1 MKNRSFRDALRFL
14 QGNNLVF
21 AMTDLLGNFAR
32 GMVMPYISFYILA
45 LGGDTTQ
52 IGLVNSIT
60 PLAGLIMFPIGGYIA
75 DHASRVRLVVLGSCL
90 SAVIVLTNILAP
102 TWEILVMAALVQGF
116 VVFALPARSSLIA
129 DSLPPEDR
137 GRGIAAQ
144 NTLSWGLTV
153 FAPYIGGVVVDTY
166 GPKTGPR
173 ALYGVV
179 MVAYIIA
186 AVIQTRFLRETTTNG
201 VNRKRLT
208 LSDLRGVLRDA
219 YKGIL
224 PLLGQLP
231 HSLKAL
237 AAAIILSYVATAM
250 AGPFWALYAV
260 DHIGLSVS
268 TWGVILLVELILKS
282 VMFIPAGILVDR
294 WGRTVSAIT
303 ALSISLVCTPLFV
316 LAPSF
321 VAVLLGRI
329 GIAIAY
335 AIGLPAC
342 SALMADIVPREV
354 RGRVMAALGHGGI
367 KIGVAGGGAGGPG
380 VGYVTIIPLML
391 ASLAGGYLYTWHPA
405 SPWIGATIA
414 TALAILLIVLFIR
427 DPKQAER

>member
-1 MKNRSFRDALRFL
+1 
-14 QGNNLVF
+14 
-21 AMTDLLGNFAR
+21 
-32 GMVMPYISFYILA
+32 
-45 LGGDTTQ
+45 
-52 IGLVNSIT
+52 
-60 PLAGLIMFPIGGYIA
+60 
-75 DHASRVRLVVLGSCL
+75 
-90 SAVIVLTNILAP
+90 
-102 TWEILVMAALVQGF
+102 
-116 VVFALPARSSLIA
+116 
-129 DSLPPEDR
+129 
-137 GRGIAAQ
+137 
-144 NTLSWGLTV
+144 LTV
-153 FAPYIGGVVVDTY
+153 FAPYIGGIVVDTY

-179 MVAYIIA
+179 MVAYLIA

-380 VGYVTIIPLML
+380 VGYVTIIPLMF

-414 TALAILLIVLFIR
+414 TALAILLIALFIR